1 MADDTSN
8 VLLIK
13 KAKDG
18 DIKAFEELILLNEKM
33 VFNVVLRMINNPEDA
48 KDISQEVFIKVYKSL
63 NNFNEKSAFSTWIYR
78 VAVNTCIDEIRKR
91 KKVNIISI
99 DEETE
104 NGDCAIQKQ
113 YADTSETPEERFI
126 QNENKNQ
133 ILKAVNELSNDHKTM
148 IVLRDLHGLSYN
160 EISEI
165 TGNTLGT
172 VKSKIARAR
181 LQLKNMLTK
190 KKEQNTSSSR
200 QKK

>member
-18 DIKAFEELILLNEKM
+18 DMRAFEELILLNEKM

-126 QNENKNQ
+126 QNEDKNQ
-133 ILKAVNELSNDHKTM
+133 ILNAVNELSNDHKTM

-190 KKEQNTSSSR
+190 KKEQNTSNSR